1 VPEETITV
9 CGVHRDTVEL
19 LDEVRKEMAKN
30 TAEVAKLNTSLGWI
44 KWVVTGVL
52 GATFTL
58 MLAIVP
64 FMSNLHTRIT
74 VLEKRER
81 QVYETVERR
90 NIQSVTNDAKSGIVP
105 NDKTVDVGVP
115 VGIR

>member
-1 VPEETITV
+1 MPEETITV

-52 GATFTL
+52 GVTVTIL
-58 MLAIVP
+58 LAAIP
-64 FMSNLHTRIT
+64 FVANMNTRISM
-74 VLEKRER
+74 LEKWEKAK
-81 QVYETVERR
+81 YETTERR
-90 NIQSVTNDAKSGIVP
+90 NIQSVTNDAKSGILP
-105 NDKTVDVGVP
+105 DNKAVDIGIP
-115 VGIR
+115 LGIR